1 MTVPA
6 SEDEFPAVCQF
17 LGLADDADS
26 HATYA
31 TEAHRCYRLE
41 HPTRIATNHQESFC
55 LGSNHATCP
64 VFLGQGV
71 AGAAPGAAAAATRT
85 GTRPAPQ
92 QAPRSGQGPRG
103 QQGRPAERTL
113 RPSRGTVGP
122 RPRPGGISIP
132 VLTIGL
138 FALAA
143 IVILLALWI
152 QSLVGGDNQGAL
164 NPADVQ
170 ATQQAN
176 RTTTLAPTQPANQ
189 TARPAGTGTVA
200 GGASTGTPAAN
211 RTPGATTTGTAGA
224 TAATYKVVPGDTCG
238 GIAEAHNVA
247 VADIIR
253 LNTGVNADCT
263 NLKPDQEL
271 KLR

>member
-1 MTVPA
+1 MTVPT
-6 SEDEFPAVCQF
+6 SEDEFPTVCQY

-55 LGSNHATCP
+55 LGTNHASCP
-64 VFLGQGV
+64 VYLGQGV
-71 AGAAPGAAAAATRT
+71 AGAAPPSAAAGPSR
-85 GTRPAPQ
+85 GGQRPAREPQ
-92 QAPRSGQGPRG
+92 QRGGQAPRGQSGRQAGS
-103 QQGRPAERTL
+103 QRPG
-113 RPSRGTVGP
+113 SGTTGP

-152 QSLVGGDNQGAL
+152 QSLVGGDGDAAL
-164 NPADVQ
+164 NPTDVQ
-170 ATQQAN
+170 ATQQAA
-176 RTTTLAPTQPANQ
+176 RTTTAAPTQPANQ
-189 TARPAGTGTVA
+189 TAVPRTGTVP
-200 GGASTGTPAAN
+200 GGATTGTPGSG
-211 RTPGATTTGTAGA
+211 TPGATTTGTPGA
-224 TAATYKVVPGDTCG
+224 TAGTYTVQDGDFCG
-238 GIAEAHNVA
+238 TIAEANNVT
-247 VADIIR
+247 VEDILR
-253 LNTGVNADCT
+253 LNPEVDAECS
-263 NLKPDQEL
+263 NLSVGQVL